1 MFLYFRITNAAPMND
16 HLYMMRCLQLA
27 QLAKGHTAPNPMV
40 GAVLVHNGRVIGE
53 GWHKQYG
60 QAHAEVNCIESVHAD
75 HRHLIPESTMYVS
88 LEPCSHYGN
97 TPPCAV
103 RLVAEK
109 VQKVIIANIDPFAK
123 VSGRGISILQ
133 ENSVSVDTG
142 MLEADG
148 WWLNR
153 RFFCTHLLHRP
164 YIILKWAQTLEGY
177 IAPVDGSRFQITN
190 EHSMQLV
197 HRWRTE
203 EGAILIGTKT
213 ALSDD
218 PQLTARAWEGK
229 QPLRIVLDKTLK
241 LPHDLKLFDNSTPTW
256 VINEKKEAEEGNTI
270 YKKIPFDHSLLHR
283 ISVALHQAGIL
294 SLIVEG
300 GATLLNSFIKEGLWD
315 EARIFTGAASLPDGI
330 AAPRIKNAIPAFTTV
345 LEKDILQV
353 YTNSTSK
360 FPYAPGMDL

>member
-1 MFLYFRITNAAPMND
+1 MND

-40 GAVLVHNGRVIGE
+40 GAVLVHNGRIIGE
-53 GWHKQYG
+53 GWHQQYG
-60 QAHAEVNCIESVHAD
+60 QAHAEVNCIESVHPD
-75 HRHLIPESTMYVS
+75 HRHLIPSSTMYVS
-88 LEPCSHYGN
+88 LEPCAHHGK

-109 VQKVIIANIDPFAK
+109 VQKVVIANVDPFAK

-133 ENSVSVDTG
+133 ENNTSVDTG
-142 MLEADG
+142 MLEAEG

-164 YIILKWAQTLEGY
+164 YIILKWAQTPEGY
-177 IAPVDGSRFQITN
+177 IAPKDGSRFQITN
-190 EHSMQLV
+190 AHSMQLV

-203 EGAILIGTKT
+203 EGAILIGTNT
-213 ALSDD
+213 ALNDD
-218 PQLTARAWEGK
+218 PQLTARTWEGR

-241 LPHDLKLFDNSTPTW
+241 LPQHLKIFDNSVHTW
-256 VINEKKEAEEGNTI
+256 IINEKEDRIDGNIT
-270 YKKIPFDHSLLHR
+270 YKQMLFDSTLLQR
-283 ISVALHQAGIL
+283 ISTALHQAGIL

-300 GATLLNSFIKEGLWD
+300 GAALLNSFIHDGLWD
-315 EARIFTGAASLPDGI
+315 EARIFTGAVSLPDGI
-330 AAPRIKNAIPAFTTV
+330 AAPHIKNAVPAFTTV

-353 YTNSTSK
+353 YTHSTSK
-360 FPYAPGMDL
+360 FPYAPGMEL